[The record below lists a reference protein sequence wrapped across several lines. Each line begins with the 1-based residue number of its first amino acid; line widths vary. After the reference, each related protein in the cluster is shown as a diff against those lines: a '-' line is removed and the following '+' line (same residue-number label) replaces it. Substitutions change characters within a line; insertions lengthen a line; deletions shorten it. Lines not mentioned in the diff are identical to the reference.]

1 MKRHFLMVDAAVLPE
16 VFLKVLKAKE
26 LLASGEARNISA
38 ATRAVDLS
46 RSAFYKYKD
55 CIFDARSTQQI
66 ITVLATLLDENGA
79 LQALLGGISAA
90 GGSVVTINQAT
101 PENGAAKV
109 EVTVRTDTLR
119 VSIEEMLA
127 QLAQVDPETAA
138 RLHPNDHKRIV
149 RALEV
154 FRSTGRTLSQHDRE
168 TRALPPRYDALT
180 IGLTFRERAD
190 LWARIDQ
197 RVDQMARDGLEAE
210 VRGLLSSG
218 LPRTCTAMQAIG
230 YKEFVAAVD
239 GQISWREAEELV
251 KLRSRQYAK
260 RQLTWLRRN
269 QDIHWILWEKERD
282 FARALQI
289 STKILSDAGVC

>member
-38 ATRAVDLS
+38 ATRAVELS

-127 QLAQVDPETAA
+127 QLAQQ
-138 RLHPNDHKRIV
+138 
-149 RALEV
+149 RAVVEV
-154 FRSTGRTLSQHDRE
+154 HQ
-168 TRALPPRYDALT
+168 
-180 IGLTFRERAD
+180 
-190 LWARIDQ
+190 
-197 RVDQMARDGLEAE
+197 
-210 VRGLLSSG
+210 
-218 LPRTCTAMQAIG
+218 
-230 YKEFVAAVD
+230 
-239 GQISWREAEELV
+239 
-251 KLRSRQYAK
+251 
-260 RQLTWLRRN
+260 
-269 QDIHWILWEKERD
+269 
-282 FARALQI
+282 
-289 STKILSDAGVC
+289 GV

>member
-1 MKRHFLMVDAAVLPE
+1 MVDAAVLPE

-66 ITVLATLLDENGA
+66 ITVLATLLDETGA

-127 QLAQVDPETAA
+127 QLAQQ
-138 RLHPNDHKRIV
+138 
-149 RALEV
+149 RAVVEV
-154 FRSTGRTLSQHDRE
+154 HQ
-168 TRALPPRYDALT
+168 
-180 IGLTFRERAD
+180 
-190 LWARIDQ
+190 
-197 RVDQMARDGLEAE
+197 
-210 VRGLLSSG
+210 
-218 LPRTCTAMQAIG
+218 
-230 YKEFVAAVD
+230 
-239 GQISWREAEELV
+239 
-251 KLRSRQYAK
+251 
-260 RQLTWLRRN
+260 
-269 QDIHWILWEKERD
+269 
-282 FARALQI
+282 
-289 STKILSDAGVC
+289 GV